1 MKTERY
7 MVEIPVLITFFESD
21 AYIPVFL
28 QAVVLTGIL
37 AGGRINVTADADYGE
52 WTPRRAGDS
61 FNRVSFGLI
70 LGIGYGHFT
79 FQFIQNFT
87 DTWNRGMLHTWEN
100 FTGDTVT
107 RQTSRAYSLTYT
119 YWF

>member
-1 MKTERY
+1 M
-7 MVEIPVLITFFESD
+7 PIT
-21 AYIPVFL
+21 
-28 QAVVLTGIL
+28 
-37 AGGRINVTADADYGE
+37 GE